1 MHGYHESD
9 FFVDFFVFKSH
20 CKELK
25 IFGLLLGNK
34 FGEVLLDG
42 RLDKLVRD
50 LFVIEAN
57 RFVSEV
63 SIDFFQNIELVFH
76 FGL

>member
-1 MHGYHESD
+1 MHGYHESY

-20 CKELK
+20 SKELK

-34 FGEVLLDG
+34 FGKVLFDCG
-42 RLDKLVRD
+42 LDKLVRD
-50 LFVIEAN
+50 LFVIEAD

-63 SIDFFQNIELVFH
+63 SIDFF
-76 FGL
+76 